1 MCSPDV
7 WLRRLLLEPGAEEST
22 HSTAPADPVCNGAT
36 EPALVR
42 LTEVV
47 QDQMKVSLA
56 NAEDQPQ
63 KDLDTITQLKQK
75 NSDLTDQVVI
85 MIENMGKCKQ
95 LMFDHST
102 EFANLI
108 KECVQDWEKT
118 LKVSLAKAE
127 KKQQK
132 AVKIITQLEKE
143 KSDLTNQLE
152 TLKGTVRVMEK
163 QLSET
168 HLQHAELR
176 VSLANAEEQHQKDLD
191 TITQLKQKNSDLTDQ
206 VVTMIE
212 SMEESKQLMFDHS
225 AEFDN
230 LIKECVLDWEE
241 TLKVSIAKAEK
252 KQWKAVKIITQLEK
266 EKSDLTNQLETLKGT
281 VRVMEK
287 QLSETHLQHAELR
300 VSLANAEE
308 QHQKDL
314 DTITQLVQENS
325 DLTDQVVIR
334 KGSIEACKQLMFD
347 HSTEFANLIKACVQD
362 WEEILKVSLAKA
374 EHKQQ
379 KAAKIITQLE
389 KEKSDL
395 TNQLETLKDHA
406 EAALR
411 DSLAAC

>member
-241 TLKVSIAKAEK
+241 TLKVS
-252 KQWKAVKIITQLEK
+252 
-266 EKSDLTNQLETLKGT
+266 
-281 VRVMEK
+281 
-287 QLSETHLQHAELR
+287 
-300 VSLANAEE
+300 LANAEE